1 MKKLFSVAALAACLL
16 SFSSFTTAD
25 TKPPV
30 HSVTKRAFSFPITG
44 TTPGTPGA
52 GQPAGYIN
60 YSISG
65 GGSTPYAITF
75 TTASGTSLGTY
86 PFNMESSTSYVA
98 TGMKSQTL
106 IQGVYFRISS
116 ACTVGYCLEFISIL

>member
-1 MKKLFSVAALAACLL
+1 MKNLFPVLAACLL

-25 TKPPV
+25 SKQPV
-30 HSVTKRAFSFPITG
+30 MSVAKRAFSFPVTG
-44 TTPGTPGA
+44 QTPGTPGA

-65 GGSTPYAITF
+65 SGTTPYAITF
-75 TTASGTSLGTY
+75 TTQSGALLGTY
-86 PFNMESSTSYVA
+86 SFNMESSTSYVA

-106 IQGVYFRISS
+106 IQGVYFRISG
-116 ACTVGYCLEFISIL
+116 ACSTGYCLEFISIL